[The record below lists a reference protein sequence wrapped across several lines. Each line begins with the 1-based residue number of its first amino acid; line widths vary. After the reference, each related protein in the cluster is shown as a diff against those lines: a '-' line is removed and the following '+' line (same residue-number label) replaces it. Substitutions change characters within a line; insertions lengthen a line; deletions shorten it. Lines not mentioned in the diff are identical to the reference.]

1 MLVSTLTTKYQA
13 TIPKMVR
20 EALELDAGDRV
31 EFLLTGSG
39 AVSIRKAP
47 PRDADLLALEA
58 TLSPEWNSIA
68 DDDAYA
74 GL

>member
-1 MLVSTLTTKYQA
+1 MLVSTMTTKYQA

-20 EALELDAGDRV
+20 QALQLEAGDRV
-31 EFLLTGSG
+31 EFLITEPG
-39 AVSIRKAP
+39 AVSLRKAP

-58 TLSPEWNSIA
+58 TLSPEWNSTA

-74 GL
+74 DL